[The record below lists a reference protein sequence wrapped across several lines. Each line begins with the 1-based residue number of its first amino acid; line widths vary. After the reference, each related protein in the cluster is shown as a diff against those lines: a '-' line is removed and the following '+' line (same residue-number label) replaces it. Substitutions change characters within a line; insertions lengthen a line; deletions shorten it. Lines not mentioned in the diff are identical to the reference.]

1 MFVNLPYEWTTKQE
15 TNNKHDIHIVKS
27 FEDQFIGPDSGRNLI
42 GLQ

>member
-27 FEDQFIGPDSGRNLI
+27 FEDQFIGPTVDGI
-42 GLQ
+42 